1 MQFLFLCKCF
11 FLHLHMCHTTA
22 IIRSATAGTWTFLQQ
37 PASWSCFK
45 LYAAYMPL
53 GFTTCMFKETPCDVC
68 DICLLLGYWASCLQ
82 AGAHVVGGPPCS
94 SWVWL
99 SRGSTKRCRLRP
111 QGCKRHPGVRK
122 SNKLARRLLYLHLA
136 STNRNDDTPCMRM

>member
-11 FLHLHMCHTTA
+11 FLHLHMCHTTG
-22 IIRSATAGTWTFLQQ
+22 IIRSATAGTWTFLQR

-45 LYAAYMPL
+45 LYAGYMPL

-111 QGCKRHPGVRK
+111 QEAASRRTKVEQASPAPAVPAPCF
-122 SNKLARRLLYLHLA
+122 NK
-136 STNRNDDTPCMRM
+136 